1 MCHGDD
7 AGLIM
12 PPRVAPIQVV
22 VIPIYRGDEQK
33 AMVDAAVAELK
44 SGLGGIRVH
53 VDDRDEKP
61 GYKYNDWELR
71 GVPLRVELGPRD
83 IEAGQAVVVDRIDR
97 EKTPV
102 PIGELPA
109 RPADMLERFHIRLF
123 DRAVAIPH
131 SFTVE
136 VRSRADLDAAYADG
150 KQALAHGPWCCHA
163 ETAAHIQATT
173 HRLPL

>member
-61 GYKYNDWELR
+61 GYKYNHWELR
-71 GVPLRVELGPRD
+71 GVPLRGELGPRD
-83 IEAGQAVVVDRIDR
+83 IEAGPAVGADPVHRA
-97 EKTPV
+97 KTP
-102 PIGELPA
+102 
-109 RPADMLERFHIRLF
+109 
-123 DRAVAIPH
+123 
-131 SFTVE
+131 
-136 VRSRADLDAAYADG
+136 
-150 KQALAHGPWCCHA
+150 
-163 ETAAHIQATT
+163 
-173 HRLPL
+173 LPLRAAP